1 MADLATLQ
9 SELETLK
16 RALRSGE
23 KRVRY
28 AGPNGEREVEY
39 RSVDDLMKAIA
50 ATEAEIAAL
59 TGAAQV
65 RTINVR
71 SKGWQ

>member
-16 RALRSGE
+16 GALRSGE

-28 AGPNGEREVEY
+28 AGPKGEREVEY
-39 RSVDDLMKAIA
+39 RSVDELMKAIA

-59 TGAAQV
+59 TGAVQV
-65 RTINVR
+65 RTINPR

>member
-9 SELETLK
+9 AELEALK
-16 RALRSGE
+16 SARRSGD

-28 AGPNGEREVEY
+28 QGPHGEREVEY
-39 RSVDDLMKAIA
+39 KSDKEMAAAIA

-59 TGAAQV
+59 VGTPTV

-71 SKGWQ
+71 IKSWS

>member
-9 SELETLK
+9 ANLEHLK
-16 RALRSGE
+16 DALTSGS

-28 AGPNGEREVEY
+28 EGPNGAQEVEY
-39 RSVDDLMKAIA
+39 RSVNDLLKAIA
-50 ATEAEIAAL
+50 ATEQEIAAL
-59 TGAAQV
+59 QGTAIT
-65 RTINVR
+65 TINIR

>member
-9 SELETLK
+9 AELETIK
-16 RALRSGE
+16 GALRSGD

-28 AGPNGEREVEY
+28 QGPHGEREVEY

-59 TGAAQV
+59 SGTPTV
-65 RTINVR
+65 RTINLR
-71 SKGWQ
+71 NKQWS